1 MTPGLGRKMTAQ
13 ERGGAGVDQRPRILL
28 TNSSM
33 KAHVAEEE
41 SGELRDLIL
50 LRRWSLK
57 MINLLQT
64 QGGSSMWG
72 LTLVS

>member
-1 MTPGLGRKMTAQ
+1 MTAQ
-13 ERGGAGVDQRPRILL
+13 ERGGAGVDGRPRILL

-64 QGGSSMWG
+64 HEGPSTWG